1 MAGLYPLRLH
11 EHGLSTLLIQRVVLG
26 KNGVLVSLDHLDA
39 SLFEGFADEDLENG
53 LSLQVEVKEVRVYVV
68 DLDGLICPLFIGDV
82 SGRGRTIDIVV
93 WLDKGLVDHVVAVV
107 ELEPI
112 VLGHLHLL
120 LVHLRHMLLLL
131 RVALIVAVFTTVHL
145 LLNHG
150 LLLLFLFLNVGKA
163 TISVTIIACFYGK
176 LTFIC

>member
-1 MAGLYPLRLH
+1 M
-11 EHGLSTLLIQRVVLG
+11 
-26 KNGVLVSLDHLDA
+26 
-39 SLFEGFADEDLENG
+39 
-53 LSLQVEVKEVRVYVV
+53 